1 MIHLV
6 DVGDS
11 PPARKVDLSYIDAD
25 ISAELLYEKFEEQE
39 NPAYFEFQITTS
51 QDVSVEFVIDR
62 INSEEIKPLK
72 LKNISEV
79 VEDDELIVN
88 TQIKIKKLVKKLA
101 KGINTIEIAS
111 IQGGERIA
119 VSLMIDIEI

>member
-1 MIHLV
+1 
-6 DVGDS
+6 
-11 PPARKVDLSYIDAD
+11 
-25 ISAELLYEKFEEQE
+25 
-39 NPAYFEFQITTS
+39 
-51 QDVSVEFVIDR
+51 IDR

-101 KGINTIEIAS
+101 KGINTIEISS
-111 IQGGERIA
+111 IQGEERTA